1 VRDVN
6 HPPLEEVPLA
16 DVLHAF
22 SDPVRLEIVRSLQR
36 SGELCCGA
44 LETTVSKST
53 LSHHLKVLREAGV
66 TWTRVDGTQRFVSLR
81 TEEFEYR
88 FPGLL
93 GTVVDCAA
101 QAR

>member
-1 VRDVN
+1 VRNVN

-22 SDPVRLEIVRSLQR
+22 SDPVRLEIVRALKR
-36 SGELCCGA
+36 RGEQCCGE

-53 LSHHLKVLREAGV
+53 LSHHLKVLRQAGV

-81 TEEFEYR
+81 TADLDDR

-93 GTVVDCAA
+93 ETVVDCAG